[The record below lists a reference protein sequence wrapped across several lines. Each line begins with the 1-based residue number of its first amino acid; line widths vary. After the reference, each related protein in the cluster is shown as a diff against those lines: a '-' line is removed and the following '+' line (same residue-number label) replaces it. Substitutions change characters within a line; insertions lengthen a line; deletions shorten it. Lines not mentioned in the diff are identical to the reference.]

1 MGATAR
7 LNGGVTMIGPGPD
20 DKIYPVVKLATV
32 LNALADEGV
41 SMEDALAGVRLSK
54 GAISSPATRVSLN
67 QIIECYRN
75 ADRIA
80 HDRHFAYHAGLRFHV
95 SAYGMYGF
103 AILSSMNYRQTT
115 HFALKYHQL
124 ATPLSEIHFEEESG
138 CGIWTLTPL
147 PHSRVNARLYKFLVE
162 MQFGII
168 LSLHRDVMGPS
179 FAARELH
186 VTYGPTDG
194 ARKYPNIFGCPV
206 LFDQSENKFIFDAA
220 WLDGTPKVGNEITYS
235 TVIGLCDGLMEE
247 FELRIGLVGQVR
259 QVLLANLMRPMS
271 FSDIAG
277 HLNMSGRTLRRKL
290 REENTSFRR
299 LADDLRMQMAIK
311 YLRDTDLTVED
322 IAEVLGFSEA
332 ANFRHAFRRWTKA
345 EPHQFRAI
353 SGKTLVVV

>member
-147 PHSRVNARLYKFLVE
+147 SSSKWISLSGIHFEEESGCGIWTLTPLPHSRVNARLYKFLVE

-194 ARKYPNIFGCPV
+194 ARKYPNIFRCPV

-299 LADDLRMQMAIK
+299 LADDLRMQMPIK
-311 YLRDTDLTVED
+311 NMPD
-322 IAEVLGFSEA
+322 
-332 ANFRHAFRRWTKA
+332 
-345 EPHQFRAI
+345 
-353 SGKTLVVV
+353 

>member
-1 MGATAR
+1 
-7 LNGGVTMIGPGPD
+7 MIGPGPD

-41 SMEDALAGVRLSK
+41 STEDALAGVRLSK

-67 QIIECYRN
+67 QVIECYRN

-103 AILSSMNYRQTT
+103 AILSSMNYRQTI
-115 HFALKYHQL
+115 HFTMKYHQL
-124 ATPLSEIHFEEESG
+124 ATPLNAIHFEEERG
-138 CGIWTLTPL
+138 CGIWTFTPL

-186 VTYGPTDG
+186 VTYGPADD
-194 ARKYPNIFGCPV
+194 ARKHPNIFGCPV

-220 WLDGTPKVGNEITYS
+220 WLDGTPKLGNEIAYS
-235 TVIGLCDGLMEE
+235 TVVGLCDGLMEE

-259 QVLLANLMRPMS
+259 QILLANLMRPTS

-277 HLNMSGRTLRRKL
+277 HLNMSARTLRRKL

-311 YLRDTDLTVED
+311 YLRDTDLTVKD
-322 IAEVLGFSEA
+322 IAEVLGFSDA
-332 ANFRHAFRRWTKA
+332 ANFRHAFRRWTKTA
-345 EPHQFRAI
+345 PHQFRAI

>member
-1 MGATAR
+1 
-7 LNGGVTMIGPGPD
+7 MIGPGPD

-41 SMEDALAGVRLSK
+41 STEDALAGVRLSK

-67 QIIECYRN
+67 QVIECYRN

-103 AILSSMNYRQTT
+103 AILSSMNYRQTI
-115 HFALKYHQL
+115 HFTMKYHQL
-124 ATPLSEIHFEEESG
+124 ATPLNEIHFEEERG
-138 CGIWTLTPL
+138 CGIWTFTPL

-186 VTYGPTDG
+186 VTYGPTDD
-194 ARKYPNIFGCPV
+194 ARKHPNIFGCPV

-220 WLDGTPKVGNEITYS
+220 WLDGTPKLGNEIAYS
-235 TVIGLCDGLMEE
+235 TVVGLCDGLVEE

-259 QVLLANLMRPMS
+259 QILLTNLMRPTS

-277 HLNMSGRTLRRKL
+277 HLNMSARTLRRKL

-311 YLRDTDLTVED
+311 YLRDTDLTVKD
-322 IAEVLGFSEA
+322 IAEVLGFSDA
-332 ANFRHAFRRWTKA
+332 ANFRHAFRRWTKTA
-345 EPHQFRAI
+345 PHQFRAI

>member
-1 MGATAR
+1 
-7 LNGGVTMIGPGPD
+7 
-20 DKIYPVVKLATV
+20 
-32 LNALADEGV
+32 
-41 SMEDALAGVRLSK
+41 
-54 GAISSPATRVSLN
+54 
-67 QIIECYRN
+67 
-75 ADRIA
+75 
-80 HDRHFAYHAGLRFHV
+80 
-95 SAYGMYGF
+95 
-103 AILSSMNYRQTT
+103 
-115 HFALKYHQL
+115 
-124 ATPLSEIHFEEESG
+124 ATPLNEIHFEEESG
-138 CGIWTLTPL
+138 CGIWTFTPL

-168 LSLHRDVMGPS
+168 LSLHRDIMGPS

-186 VTYGPTDG
+186 VTYGPTDD
-194 ARKYPNIFGCPV
+194 ALKYPNIFGCPV

-235 TVIGLCDGLMEE
+235 TVVGLCDGQMEE

-259 QVLLANLMRPMS
+259 QVLLANLMRPTS

-277 HLNMSGRTLRRKL
+277 HLNMSARTLRRKL

-299 LADDLRMQMAIK
+299 LADDLRMQMAIG

-345 EPHQFRAI
+345 APHQFRAI
-353 SGKTLVVV
+353 SGKTMVVV